1 MGVFFYDNFKDYAAL
16 YYLFLPSMKSMAQR
30 IHIVEDDVAF
40 GKMLT
45 SFLERKGY
53 EISISL
59 TGKAARN
66 ILTEHDFDFLITD
79 LKLPDDSGL
88 DLLVHVKE
96 NFPDIKVILMTGYA
110 DVDTAVRAI
119 KKGALDYISKPF
131 RPEEL
136 LMVIENASPEQF
148 GATDSEKYKNTL
160 NPSSSKKSPAADSSE
175 KLTFVS
181 GISEASK
188 KFNEYLKLV
197 GPTDMSVLI
206 QGESGTGKE
215 VAAKAIHKYSNRSD
229 QSFVAVDCGAIPN
242 EIAASEFFGHV
253 KGSFTGAINDKM
265 GHFEAADGGTIFLD
279 EVGNLSYENQ
289 IQLLRALQE
298 RRIKPVGSN
307 TEIDVD
313 VRIITATNEDL
324 RKAVEEGKFR
334 EDLYHRLN
342 EFSIQIPSLHQRKE
356 DLFLFTEYFLAE
368 ANASLGKNVSGLSK
382 EVEQA
387 FKNYAWPGNLRELR
401 NVIKRS
407 VLLTTSNLIP
417 LDMIPREVLFSKTEP
432 KKQDFSKE
440 SNEKQLI
447 INALKEAEFNKTKA
461 AKLLNITRKTLYN
474 KLELYKIEL

>member
-1 MGVFFYDNFKDYAAL
+1 
-16 YYLFLPSMKSMAQR
+16 MAQQ

-45 SFLERKGY
+45 SFLERKGFNVTVSLSG
-53 EISISL
+53 EKARKTISES
-59 TGKAARN
+59 N
-66 ILTEHDFDFLITD
+66 FDLLITD

-88 DLLVHVKE
+88 DLLEFSQKTS
-96 NFPDIKVILMTGYA
+96 PKTKVILMTGYA
-110 DVDTAVRAI
+110 EVDTAVKAI

-136 LMVIENASPEQF
+136 LMIIEADSQNRESAEEHISETVEPKQPASQP
-148 GATDSEKYKNTL
+148 
-160 NPSSSKKSPAADSSE
+160 SSE
-175 KLTFVS
+175 KSKFVI

-197 GPTDMSVLI
+197 GPTDMCVLI

-215 VAAKAIHKYSNRSD
+215 VAAKAIHNYSSRKDKN
-229 QSFVAVDCGAIPN
+229 FVAVDCGAIPK

-253 KGSFTGAINDKM
+253 KGSFTGAVNDKK
-265 GHFEAADGGTIFLD
+265 GHFEAADGGTLFLD

-313 VRIITATNEDL
+313 VRILSATNEDL
-324 RKAVEEGKFR
+324 LKAVSEGKFR

-342 EFSIQIPSLHQRKE
+342 EFSIHIPSLHERKE
-356 DLFLFTEYFLAE
+356 DLFLFIEYFLNE
-368 ANASLGKNVSGLSK
+368 ANKSLGKEVIGLSK
-382 EVEQA
+382 EVEEA
-387 FKNYAWPGNLRELR
+387 FKNYAWPGNLRELK

-407 VLLTTSNLIP
+407 VLLANSRLIP
-417 LDMIPREVLFSKTEP
+417 LEVIPREVLFSANT
-432 KKQDFSKE
+432 KKETVDFSKE

-447 INALKEAEFNKTKA
+447 LNALKEADFNKTKA

-474 KLELYKIEL
+474 KLENYQIEL

>member
-1 MGVFFYDNFKDYAAL
+1 
-16 YYLFLPSMKSMAQR
+16 MAQQ

-45 SFLERKGY
+45 SFLERKGFQVTV
-53 EISISL
+53 SL
-59 TGKAARN
+59 TGQNARKTISEN
-66 ILTEHDFDFLITD
+66 NFDLLITD

-88 DLLVHVKE
+88 DLLEFSQK
-96 NFPDIKVILMTGYA
+96 NSPNTKVILMTGYA
-110 DVDTAVRAI
+110 EVDTAVKAI

-136 LMVIENASPEQF
+136 LMIIEADSQNSESSEEYISETVEPKKPASLP
-148 GATDSEKYKNTL
+148 TSEK
-160 NPSSSKKSPAADSSE
+160 PR
-175 KLTFVS
+175 FVI
-181 GISEASK
+181 GISESSK

-197 GPTDMSVLI
+197 GPTDMCVLI

-215 VAAKAIHKYSNRSD
+215 VAAKAIHNYSSRKDKN
-229 QSFVAVDCGAIPN
+229 FVAVDCGAIPK
-242 EIAASEFFGHV
+242 EIAASEFFGHI
-253 KGSFTGAINDKM
+253 KGSFTGAVNDKK
-265 GHFEAADGGTIFLD
+265 GHFEAADGGTLFLD

-313 VRIITATNEDL
+313 VRILSATNEDL
-324 RKAVEEGKFR
+324 LKAVSDGKFR

-342 EFSIQIPSLHQRKE
+342 EFSIHIPSLHERKE
-356 DLFLFTEYFLAE
+356 DLFLFIEYFLNE
-368 ANASLGKNVSGLSK
+368 ANKSLGKEVVGLSK
-382 EVEQA
+382 EVEEA
-387 FKNYAWPGNLRELR
+387 FKNYAWPGNLRELK

-407 VLLTTSNLIP
+407 VLLTNSQLIP
-417 LDMIPREVLFSKTEP
+417 LEVIPREVLFAEKT
-432 KKQDFSKE
+432 KKETVDFSKE

-447 INALKEAEFNKTKA
+447 LNALKEAEFNKTKA

-474 KLELYKIEL
+474 KLEHYQIDL

>member
-1 MGVFFYDNFKDYAAL
+1 
-16 YYLFLPSMKSMAQR
+16 MAQQ

-45 SFLERKGY
+45 SFLERKGFNVTVSLSG
-53 EISISL
+53 EKARKTISES
-59 TGKAARN
+59 N
-66 ILTEHDFDFLITD
+66 FDLLITD

-88 DLLVHVKE
+88 DLLEFSQKTS
-96 NFPDIKVILMTGYA
+96 PKTKVILMTGYA
-110 DVDTAVRAI
+110 EVDTAVKAI

-136 LMVIENASPEQF
+136 LMIIE
-148 GATDSEKYKNTL
+148 TDSQNRESAEEHISETVEPKQ
-160 NPSSSKKSPAADSSE
+160 PASQPTSE
-175 KLTFVS
+175 KSKFVI

-197 GPTDMSVLI
+197 GPTDMCVLI

-215 VAAKAIHKYSNRSD
+215 VAAKAIHNYSSRKDKN
-229 QSFVAVDCGAIPN
+229 FVAVDCGAIPK

-253 KGSFTGAINDKM
+253 KGSFTGAVNDKK
-265 GHFEAADGGTIFLD
+265 GHFEAADGGTLFLD

-313 VRIITATNEDL
+313 VRILSATNEDL
-324 RKAVEEGKFR
+324 LKAVSEGKFR

-342 EFSIQIPSLHQRKE
+342 EFSIHIPSLHERKE
-356 DLFLFTEYFLAE
+356 DLFLFIEYFLNE
-368 ANASLGKNVSGLSK
+368 ANKSLGKEVIGLSK
-382 EVEQA
+382 EVEEA
-387 FKNYAWPGNLRELR
+387 FKNYAWPGNLRELK

-407 VLLTTSNLIP
+407 VLLTNSQLIP
-417 LDMIPREVLFSKTEP
+417 LEVIPREVLFAEKT
-432 KKQDFSKE
+432 KKETVDFSKE

-447 INALKEAEFNKTKA
+447 LNALKEADFNKTKA

-474 KLELYKIEL
+474 KLEHYQIEL

>member
-1 MGVFFYDNFKDYAAL
+1 MVRLILSIFTHSKYE
-16 YYLFLPSMKSMAQR
+16 MAQR

-45 SFLERKGY
+45 SFLERKGF
-53 EISISL
+53 ETSISL
-59 TGKAARN
+59 TGNTARKVLSVN
-66 ILTEHDFDFLITD
+66 TFDFLITD

-88 DLLVHVKE
+88 ELLKYARKNHPKT
-96 NFPDIKVILMTGYA
+96 KVILMTGYA
-110 DVDTAVRAI
+110 DVDTAVKAI
-119 KKGALDYISKPF
+119 KEGAIDYISKPF

-136 LMVIENASPEQF
+136 LMIISEASTVTMDQRGSLPAQATHSEQKPPVQPP
-148 GATDSEKYKNTL
+148 TSDKL
-160 NPSSSKKSPAADSSE
+160 N
-175 KLTFVS
+175 FVA

-197 GPTDMSVLI
+197 GPTDMYVLI

-215 VAAKAIHKYSNRSD
+215 VAAKAIHNYSSRRD
-229 QSFVAVDCGAIPN
+229 KSFVPVDCGAIPK

-253 KGSFTGAINDKM
+253 KGSFTGAIQDKK
-265 GHFEAADGGTIFLD
+265 GHFEAADGGTLFLD

-289 IQLLRALQE
+289 VQLLRALQE

-307 TEIDVD
+307 EEIAVD
-313 VRIITATNEDL
+313 VRILSATNEDL
-324 RKAVEEGKFR
+324 MKAVSEGRFR

-342 EFSIQIPSLHQRKE
+342 EFSIHIPSLNERKE
-356 DLFLFTEYFLAE
+356 DLFLFIEYFLDQ
-368 ANASLGKNVSGLSK
+368 ANASLGKEVLGLSK

-387 FKNYAWPGNLRELR
+387 FKNYSWPGNLRELK

-407 VLLTTSNLIP
+407 VLLSPSNLIP
-417 LDMIPREVLFSKTEP
+417 LEVIPREVLFSKKTPRETV
-432 KKQDFSKE
+432 DFSRE

-447 INALKEAEFNKTKA
+447 INAIKEADFNKTKA

-474 KLELYKIEL
+474 KLEHYNIEL